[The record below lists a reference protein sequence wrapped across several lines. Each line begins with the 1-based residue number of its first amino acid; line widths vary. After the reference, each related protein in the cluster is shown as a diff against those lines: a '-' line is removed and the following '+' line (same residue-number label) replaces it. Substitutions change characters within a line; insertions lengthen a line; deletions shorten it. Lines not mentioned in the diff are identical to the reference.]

1 MCKSIRDLAIVIIF
15 VAWTLN
21 CEVIRVC
28 TGRFN
33 VNIFWKISCVRS
45 NRKIPDRATSR
56 EKIVVYPDAE
66 WEIQWI
72 FRCLC
77 EEQLKEFFLCFCC
90 SLFYGMLHFPRLYV
104 GYSHR
109 PSPPCFNLLLSK
121 LADIK
126 KWAHYSVLLQI
137 FCSPHMYLEYVPL
150 SLEME

>member
-1 MCKSIRDLAIVIIF
+1 MCESIRDLVIVIIF

-66 WEIQWI
+66 
-72 FRCLC
+72 
-77 EEQLKEFFLCFCC
+77 
-90 SLFYGMLHFPRLYV
+90 
-104 GYSHR
+104 
-109 PSPPCFNLLLSK
+109 
-121 LADIK
+121 
-126 KWAHYSVLLQI
+126 
-137 FCSPHMYLEYVPL
+137 
-150 SLEME
+150 